1 VTIDNPRV
9 ELRGVMKHYAGT
21 VAVKDISLSF
31 AAGTVHA
38 LVGANG
44 AGKSTIG
51 KMIAGAIRPDAGE
64 ILVDG
69 KPMAARS
76 PKEALAHGVALISQE
91 LALVP
96 DLRVIDNVYLG
107 SEPRRG
113 QALQPK
119 QAQKAFEELIEQS
132 GLHLDPQAKVKDLG
146 VADQQKVEI
155 LRAINRDAAVIVM
168 DEPTS
173 SLTGDESERLRAIIR
188 RLAAGGTTIVLVSH
202 FLDEVLA
209 LSDTVTVVRNGA
221 VVSTKAASTE
231 SESTLV
237 AAMLGHSLNADYV
250 ERPVVREDAPTVL
263 EVSDLRR
270 DGKLNNVSL
279 HVRRGEILGL
289 AGLVGSGRTEL
300 ARAIFGADP
309 VDGGTVSVE
318 GVRLPHRNPRRSIN
332 GRIVMLPESRKNDGL
347 LLGQSA
353 AANVT
358 LPYLRSRR
366 QRLSRLG
373 WRLARREHE
382 RVRVLLGEL
391 AIKPADPRA
400 IVNTMSGGNQQ
411 KVLFG
416 KCLFDS
422 PLVLILDE
430 PTRGV
435 DVGAR
440 RSIHEL
446 IAALAAEGAAVLL
459 ISSDLDEVVALAHR
473 VLVLHRGSVMG
484 EFPADSP
491 MDDLMEAA
499 FGLSQPSQP
508 PHQASEVLR

>member
-1 VTIDNPRV
+1 
-9 ELRGVMKHYAGT
+9 
-21 VAVKDISLSF
+21 
-31 AAGTVHA
+31 
-38 LVGANG
+38 
-44 AGKSTIG
+44 
-51 KMIAGAIRPDAGE
+51 
-64 ILVDG
+64 
-69 KPMAARS
+69 
-76 PKEALAHGVALISQE
+76 
-91 LALVP
+91 
-96 DLRVIDNVYLG
+96 
-107 SEPRRG
+107 
-113 QALQPK
+113 
-119 QAQKAFEELIEQS
+119 
-132 GLHLDPQAKVKDLG
+132 
-146 VADQQKVEI
+146 
-155 LRAINRDAAVIVM
+155 
-168 DEPTS
+168 
-173 SLTGDESERLRAIIR
+173 
-188 RLAAGGTTIVLVSH
+188 
-202 FLDEVLA
+202 
-209 LSDTVTVVRNGA
+209 
-221 VVSTKAASTE
+221 
-231 SESTLV
+231 
-237 AAMLGHSLNADYV
+237 
-250 ERPVVREDAPTVL
+250 
-263 EVSDLRR
+263 
-270 DGKLNNVSL
+270 
-279 HVRRGEILGL
+279 
-289 AGLVGSGRTEL
+289 
-300 ARAIFGADP
+300 
-309 VDGGTVSVE
+309 
-318 GVRLPHRNPRRSIN
+318 
-332 GRIVMLPESRKNDGL
+332 MLPESRKHDGL

-382 RVRVLLGEL
+382 QVRVLLGEL

-473 VLVLHRGSVMG
+473 VLVLHRGSVMA